1 MVYETKLNVHIAQQ
15 EVNFIKYVTVW
26 VEHSLTKKLKKCFF
40 YSSSMLV
47 GWISCRKWN
56 PNTFSCRWIKYFVPV
71 VGSPAPGGLASTETY
86 DFAKDVWTK
95 IGNLPTLRSDG
106 RSLTIRNRHLWFGS
120 RSGALNV
127 AATSEILE
135 FSLQS
140 GWVPLQMILVSPAT
154 VPIVI
159 PYNLWSIWNYLF
171 YISS

>member
-1 MVYETKLNVHIAQQ
+1 LVESPAGSGTRILLVAGGLN
-15 EVNFIKYVTVW
+15 T
-26 VEHSLTKKLKKCFF
+26 
-40 YSSSMLV
+40 
-47 GWISCRKWN
+47 
-56 PNTFSCRWIKYFVPV
+56 FVPV

-86 DFAKDVWTK
+86 DFARDVWTK

-106 RSLTIRNRHLWFGS
+106 RSLTIRNRHLWFGG

-159 PYNLWSIWNYLF
+159 PYNL
-171 YISS
+171 